1 MDDRTLRDNILAA
14 LDWDPSINATEIG
27 VTVDKGV
34 VTLTGHVQTY
44 PERLT
49 AEKIVKHVRGV
60 RAVAQEIEV
69 RPKFTKTWADD
80 EIAKRA
86 LDIIDWDVTVPNDA
100 IQVKV
105 QNGFLTLTG
114 EVEWNYQ
121 KTAAE
126 DAVRKLGGV
135 VGVSNLIAVKAR
147 AQAVDVKSRI
157 EEALKR
163 NAQLEADAIRVKV
176 DGSKVTLEGKVRAWY
191 ERDVA
196 ELAAWAAPG
205 VKSVDDKLAI
215 TY

>member
-60 RAVAQEIEV
+60 RAVAQDIEV

-86 LDIIDWDVTVPNDA
+86 LNIIDWDVTVPNDA

-163 NAQLEADAIRVKV
+163 NAQLEAEAIRVKV